1 MTDGNASAIATGCV
15 EPGDF
20 GIGCGTTT
28 VPKYVCEELKPH
40 PAIYY
45 HKHRARKHPL
55 RGYLAGAAPVTGG
68 MLDWFSE
75 KVFGISTKEAFSL
88 IEKVKPGEEYRYFP
102 RARAWASWITNISW
116 PTMWA
121 RLVIRPF

>member
-1 MTDGNASAIATGCV
+1 
-15 EPGDF
+15 
-20 GIGCGTTT
+20 
-28 VPKYVCEELKPH
+28 
-40 PAIYY
+40 
-45 HKHRARKHPL
+45 
-55 RGYLAGAAPVTGG
+55 